1 VLCRRSTDA
10 KEVEILVLRHQLT
23 VLRRQH
29 PHPRLQAQFRA
40 LLTGQADLPAQPA
53 WPSVHG
59 GAGPRLDASA
69 RRGES
74 GLVTGGSTASWS
86 GSASL
91 SANTV
96 WPNTLPCGS
105 SPI

>member
-10 KEVEILVLRHQLT
+10 KEVEILVLRHQLA

-40 LLTGQADLPAQPA
+40 LLAGQADLPAQPA
-53 WPSVHG
+53 WLSVHG

-74 GLVTGGSTASWS
+74 GLGYRRVHGELVGL
-86 GSASL
+86 GQL
-91 SANTV
+91 V
-96 WPNTLPCGS
+96 GKYRVPNTLPCGS